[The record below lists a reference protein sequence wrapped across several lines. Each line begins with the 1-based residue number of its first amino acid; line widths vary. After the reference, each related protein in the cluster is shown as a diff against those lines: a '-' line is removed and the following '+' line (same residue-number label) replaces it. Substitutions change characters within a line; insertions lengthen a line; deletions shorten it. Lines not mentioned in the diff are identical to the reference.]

1 MLKQNPD
8 QLDCIYIKRDADK
21 LIRVNTEIQY
31 GQAVF
36 NTAYSM
42 FPEASNCLRGTK
54 YDCFFDDS
62 KVDLFLLELQTVKV

>member
-8 QLDCIYIKRDADK
+8 QLDCIYIKRNADK
-21 LIRVNTEIQY
+21 LIRVNTEIRY
-31 GQAVF
+31 DQAVF

>member
-21 LIRVNTEIQY
+21 LIRVNTEIRY

-62 KVDLFLLELQTVKV
+62 KVDLFY